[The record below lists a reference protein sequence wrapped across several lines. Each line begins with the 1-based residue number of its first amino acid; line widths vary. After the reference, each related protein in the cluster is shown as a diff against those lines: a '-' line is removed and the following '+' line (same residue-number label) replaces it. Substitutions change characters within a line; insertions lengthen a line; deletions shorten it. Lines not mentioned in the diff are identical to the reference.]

1 MFRKKIFSTLILFF
15 LFCVVSTFVSADTIE
30 KQTTTL
36 NLNNQVTEN
45 NINTK
50 GWKWNNDT
58 KTLTLKNAN
67 FETTEFDKCIILP
80 ENCNVTI
87 EFEGNNTLKAQ
98 KATVIYGNHNSNLTL
113 KGINGG
119 TLNLDITEINGRGEA
134 DNIPGGN
141 IGSTLSYV
149 YNLNIESG
157 TINSNGQFFSI
168 DNTFTMNNGN
178 LNIDTEN
185 KVSLNTRCS
194 GI

>member
-98 KATVIYGNHNSNLTL
+98 KATVIYGDHKSNLTL
-113 KGINGG
+113 KGKNDDGSNYSSFVNYWMPF
-119 TLNLDITEINGRGEA
+119 TKDLS
-134 DNIPGGN
+134 
-141 IGSTLSYV
+141 IGMHDASWRDSSEFYK
-149 YNLNIESG
+149 Y
-157 TINSNGQFFSI
+157 
-168 DNTFTMNNGN
+168 
-178 LNIDTEN
+178 
-185 KVSLNTRCS
+185 
-194 GI
+194 